1 MHDFRFVGNKLFC
14 EGVSVE
20 SLAKKFGTPLYIYS
34 QRTLTEHFQRLDHA
48 LAPLDHLICFSM
60 KVNSNLSV
68 LRTLANLG
76 GGFDIVSG
84 GELQRVIAAGGDPRQ
99 CVFAGVGKTE
109 DEIKFAL
116 RQGVYSFN
124 AESEPELQRINR
136 IA

>member
-1 MHDFRFVGNKLFC
+1 MHDFHYAGSRLFC

-76 GGFDIVSG
+76 AGFDIVSG
-84 GELQRVIAAGGDPRQ
+84 GELQRIIAAGGDPRQ

-109 DEIKFAL
+109 GEIKFAL
-116 RQGVYSFN
+116 RQGVYS
-124 AESEPELQRINR
+124 
-136 IA
+136 